1 MSKKAVKKSAVKK
14 KSPVKKAKSAKATG
28 KAQKTSSLKAKLP
41 KKTKKAVPAKKSSA
55 ASKTKI
61 KKSEK
66 ELETRAANVIANS
79 EKKKRK
85 PLTKLKGGKA
95 KSERPERQLTLEEAS
110 ALTKAVVEG
119 MRDRKAKNIAILD
132 LKNIENRVCDT
143 FVICDADSKT
153 HVMSIAESVEE
164 MVFKLAGEKP
174 YKSEGQENSEWIL
187 VDYVNVVAHVFLRE
201 TREHYNIE
209 GLWGDAKFTLIN
221 N

>member
-1 MSKKAVKKSAVKK
+1 MAKKAVKKSAVKK
-14 KSPVKKAKSAKATG
+14 KSVVKKAKSAKTLT
-28 KAQKTSSLKAKLP
+28 KAKKTSPLKAKLP
-41 KKTKKAVPAKKSSA
+41 KKVKKVVSKVK
-55 ASKTKI
+55 SKTTA

-66 ELETRAANVIANS
+66 EIEVRAANVIANS

-85 PLTKLKGGKA
+85 PLTKLKGAKA
-95 KSERPERQLTLEEAS
+95 KSERPERELTIEEAS

-119 MRDRKAKNIAILD
+119 MRERKAKNIAVLD

-164 MVFKLAGEKP
+164 MVYKLAGEKP